1 MLRSDLLYILKGEKY
16 ALLVNK
22 FKHTIKWLCRAGY
35 SYGASRYPYADYNW
49 CLRSLD
55 SKEVHICTLKPFTQ
69 EYRSEHSS
77 RGRAKLN
84 VQKQCRANHSEM
96 FCEEKD
102 IVCKT
107 YD

>member
-1 MLRSDLLYILKGEKY
+1 MRYWLISLSILLSGCVVPVTPTGQAGIPMPIIIDVSD
-16 ALLVNK
+16 
-22 FKHTIKWLCRAGY
+22 
-35 SYGASRYPYADYNW
+35 P
-49 CLRSLD
+49 LD

>member
-1 MLRSDLLYILKGEKY
+1 MRYWLISLSMLLSGCVVPVTPTGQAGIPMPIIIGVSDQIDSG
-16 ALLVNK
+16 
-22 FKHTIKWLCRAGY
+22 TI
-35 SYGASRYPYADYNW
+35 
-49 CLRSLD
+49 
-55 SKEVHICTLKPFTQ
+55 HICTLKPFTQ

-84 VQKQCRANHSEM
+84 VQKQCLANHSSI

>member
-35 SYGASRYPYADYNW
+35 SYGASRYPYAIIIGVSDP
-49 CLRSLD
+49 LD

>member
-1 MLRSDLLYILKGEKY
+1 MRYWLMSLSILLSGCVVPVAPTEQAGVPMPIIID
-16 ALLVNK
+16 VPDQ
-22 FKHTIKWLCRAGY
+22 IDSRA
-35 SYGASRYPYADYNW
+35 
-49 CLRSLD
+49 
-55 SKEVHICTLKPFTQ
+55 VHICTLKPFTQ

-84 VQKQCRANHSEM
+84 VQKQCLANHSDI

-107 YD
+107 YY

>member
-1 MLRSDLLYILKGEKY
+1 MRYWLISLSILLSGCVVPVTPTGQAGIPIPIIIGVSDP
-16 ALLVNK
+16 
-22 FKHTIKWLCRAGY
+22 F
-35 SYGASRYPYADYNW
+35 
-49 CLRSLD
+49 D

>member
-1 MLRSDLLYILKGEKY
+1 MRYWLISLSMLLSGCVVPVTPTGQAGIPMPIIIGVSD
-16 ALLVNK
+16 
-22 FKHTIKWLCRAGY
+22 
-35 SYGASRYPYADYNW
+35 P
-49 CLRSLD
+49 LD

-84 VQKQCRANHSEM
+84 VQKQCLANHSAM